1 MFTDVLKG
9 PLGLKQICHAAKEI
23 KYTFDNY

>member
-1 MFTDVLKG
+1 MFIDVLKG
-9 PLGLKQICHAAKEI
+9 PLGLKKICHAAKEI